1 MAMMR
6 GTTAEERLTFS
17 FRDTVPARAMAGSE
31 LTFATAPYSE
41 PRDWGY
47 TGLLAFTFVLFA
59 RPQEQIPALG
69 ALPLAEICAIL
80 GILPMLIHRMI
91 RQLPVFRVT
100 PETIGLAV
108 LSVAMLATIPFSIW
122 PGGALEV
129 FLNMFLKV
137 VIVFVLMVNTLTTPK
152 RIELFSRVILVC
164 WGYIAANGVFD
175 YARGVNLWQG
185 GRLGGP
191 PNGLFSNPNDLA
203 LGMVVFM
210 PIAIVGALTSRSS
223 MLWRVASAFMVVLMA
238 AVVVLTKSRGGA
250 LGLVLVVASMVVL
263 TFRVRPAFAVM
274 VLGGTLLAT
283 PFMPASFWTRMTSI
297 VDAEVDAREFT
308 GSREARWTLMNEG
321 IQTFLERP
329 LTGVGAGQFR
339 NYNFP
344 GRQERWRRSHNALI
358 EVGSE
363 IGIVGLLAFAFL
375 IVRGGIVAR
384 GLRRMLERRSRRGTT
399 PLDRALS
406 NDAPQMLY
414 GHATAMSAALLGWFT
429 CAMFAPVPYHWQF
442 YYLLAMTAAARE
454 LVHDRLAAVAR
465 GEAAAPDAAAPARA
479 PRRAFR
485 PHLESEAV

>member
-1 MAMMR
+1 MEMKLARR
-6 GTTAEERLTFS
+6 GHAAEERLTFS
-17 FRDTVPARAMAGSE
+17 FRDTVPSRAVPASE
-31 LTFATAPYSE
+31 MTFATAPHSE

-47 TGLLAFTFVLFA
+47 TGLLAFTVVLFA
-59 RPQEQIPALG
+59 RPQEQLPALA

-91 RQLPVFRVT
+91 RRLPIFRVT

-108 LSVAMLATIPFSIW
+108 FAFAMLATIPFSIW
-122 PGGALEV
+122 PGGALRV
-129 FLNMFLKV
+129 FLDLFLKV
-137 VIVFVLMVNTLTTPK
+137 VIVFALMMNTLTTTK

-164 WGYIAANGVFD
+164 WGFIAANGLFD
-175 YARGVNLWQG
+175 YARGVNLWEG

-203 LGMVVFM
+203 LCMVVFM
-210 PIAIVGALTSRSS
+210 PIAIVGALTSRNSI
-223 MLWRVASAFMVVLMA
+223 LWRAIAAVIVVLMA

-250 LGLVLVVASMVVL
+250 LGLVVVVAAMVVL
-263 TFRVRPAFAVM
+263 TCRVRPAFAIM

-297 VDAEVDAREFT
+297 FDSEVDAREFT
-308 GSREARWTLMNEG
+308 GSRETRWTVMKEG

-358 EVGSE
+358 EVASE
-363 IGIVGLLAFAFL
+363 IGIVGLLAFVFL
-375 IVRGGIVAR
+375 IVRAGIAAR
-384 GLRRMLERRSRRGTT
+384 ALRRVLGHRSRRETA
-399 PLDRALS
+399 LDRALS
-406 NDAPQMLY
+406 ADERQMLH

-429 CAMFAPVPYHWQF
+429 CALFASVAYHWPF
-442 YYLLAMTAAARE
+442 YYLLALTVAARE
-454 LVHDRLAAVAR
+454 LVRDRVAAVAR
-465 GEAAAPDAAAPARA
+465 VEAAPPPAPAPAR
-479 PRRAFR
+479 RRVFGR
-485 PHLESEAV
+485 HLEPETA